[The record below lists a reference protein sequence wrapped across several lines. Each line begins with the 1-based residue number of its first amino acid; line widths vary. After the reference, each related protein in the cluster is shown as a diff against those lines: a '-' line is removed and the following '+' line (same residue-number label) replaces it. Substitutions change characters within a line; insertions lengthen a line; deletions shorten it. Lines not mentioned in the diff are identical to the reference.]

1 MRQFLII
8 IFCLIGLLCSAQNV
22 VAGFLP
28 DFTLSYKAS
37 EQYKIVHKLES
48 RFPSYNDTSEDIN
61 VQFERL
67 DMQNFIERKI
77 GLFSKL
83 SLGYQY
89 RIKDSAADEH
99 RFIQQFSWTDNLTAF
114 RIGHRLRSD
123 QTYSRARKPEIRF
136 RYRSGFQ
143 FPLQGQQLDAGEYY
157 LSISDEL
164 VWSYRSP
171 NADLENRVLAKLG
184 LYINDK
190 NKIEWGLEWRLEEL
204 FLEKVNH
211 QLWVGLSWYK
221 AL

>member
-1 MRQFLII
+1 MRQFLS
-8 IFCLIGLLCSAQNV
+8 IFFCFLGCLCFAQNV
-22 VAGFLP
+22 EAGFLP
-28 DFTLSYKAS
+28 DFTMSYKIS

-48 RFPSYNDTSEDIN
+48 RFPSYNDATKDFD

-67 DMQNFIERKI
+67 DIQNFIERKI

-99 RFIQQFSWTDNLTAF
+99 RFIQQFSWTDKFTAF

-123 QTYSRARKPEIRF
+123 QNYSRARKPEVRF
-136 RYRSGFQ
+136 RYRSAFQ

-171 NADLENRVLAKLG
+171 NADLENRVVAKLG

-204 FLEKVNH
+204 FLNKVNH
-211 QLWVGLSWYK
+211 QIWLGLSWYK

>member
-8 IFCLIGLLCSAQNV
+8 TFCLIGFLCSAQNV

-28 DFTLSYKAS
+28 DFTLSYKVS

-143 FPLQGQQLDAGEYY
+143 FSLQGQQLDAGEYY

-171 NADLENRVLAKLG
+171 NADLENRVVAKLG

>member
-1 MRQFLII
+1 
-8 IFCLIGLLCSAQNV
+8 
-22 VAGFLP
+22 
-28 DFTLSYKAS
+28 
-37 EQYKIVHKLES
+37 
-48 RFPSYNDTSEDIN
+48 
-61 VQFERL
+61 
-67 DMQNFIERKI
+67 
-77 GLFSKL
+77 
-83 SLGYQY
+83 
-89 RIKDSAADEH
+89 
-99 RFIQQFSWTDNLTAF
+99 
-114 RIGHRLRSD
+114 LRSD

-171 NADLENRVLAKLG
+171 NADLENRVVAKLG

>member
-1 MRQFLII
+1 MRKLRIL
-8 IFCLIGLLCSAQNV
+8 IFCFLGYFCSAQNL
-22 VAGFLP
+22 VAGFIP
-28 DFTLSYKAS
+28 DFTLSYNVT
-37 EQYKIVHKLES
+37 EQYKLVHRVES
-48 RFPSYNDTSEDIN
+48 RFPSFNDATNGID

-67 DMQNFIERKI
+67 DIQNFIERNV
-77 GLFSKL
+77 GLFSKI

-99 RFIQQFSWTDNLTAF
+99 RFIQQYSWTDKFSGF

-143 FPLQGQQLDAGEYY
+143 FPLQGQQLDPGEYY
-157 LSISDEL
+157 LFISDEL

-171 NADLENRVLAKLG
+171 NADLENRVVAKLG
-184 LYINDK
+184 FYINDN
-190 NKIEWGLEWRLEEL
+190 NKVEGGLEWRAEEM
-204 FLEKVNH
+204 FLGSLKH
-211 QLWVGLSWYK
+211 QLWLGLSWYK